1 MKRIIALAVAIVLIL
16 CSCSSKPEVPE
27 MKTADMLDITN
38 TDRDF
43 QGCRSRFES
52 VISAMKSKVVILE
65 NAHNDMVK
73 SNAESEYFLEKDF
86 VLTGFDPFVL
96 SEFGITSLLDS
107 EFTQEAA
114 KKAFPDISSG
124 TEIIYTSNGVSEFSL
139 QMVSEPEIKE
149 YSVEYSEKHDG
160 FRYVYSV
167 EDSDGEKTKEFLEF
181 LKDKDGNYIIQS
193 NTGRCV
199 IGFDNQDRIVSFCY
213 GELNGGEFSL
223 DESLFEQKKVEV
235 SDNWV
240 LEKAK
245 SNYISIHTYED
256 RVLTHEDC
264 SSGPWKSIR
273 INEDDF
279 GSAIYSAR

>member
-16 CSCSSKPEVPE
+16 CSCSSKPEVPD
-27 MKTADMLDITN
+27 MKTADMLNITN
-38 TDRDF
+38 TDPDF
-43 QGCRSRFES
+43 QGCRSRFEA

-73 SNAESEYFLEKDF
+73 SNAENEYFLEKDF
-86 VLTGFDPFVL
+86 VLTGFEPFML
-96 SEFGITSLLDS
+96 SDFEFTHLFDS
-107 EFTQEAA
+107 EFTEETARD
-114 KKAFPDISSG
+114 AFAHISNG
-124 TEIIYTSNGVSEFSL
+124 TEIVYTSDGSSVFSL
-139 QMVSEPEIKE
+139 QMVSEPEVKE
-149 YSVEYSEKHDG
+149 YSVEYNKKHDS

-167 EDSDGEKTKEFLEF
+167 EDSNGEKIEEFLEF
-181 LKDKDGNYIIQS
+181 LKDKDGSYIIQS

-199 IGFDNQDRIVSFCY
+199 IDFDDEDRIVSFCY

-245 SNYISIHTYED
+245 SNYISIHTYEN

-273 INEDDF
+273 ISEDDF
-279 GSAIYSAR
+279 GSAFYSAR

>member
-16 CSCSSKPEVPE
+16 CSCSSGSEVPE

-43 QGCRSRFES
+43 QGCKSRFES

-86 VLTGFDPFVL
+86 VLTGFDPFML
-96 SEFGITSLLDS
+96 SDFDITRLFDS

-114 KKAFPDISSG
+114 RKAFPDISSG
-124 TEIIYTSNGVSEFSL
+124 TEIVYSSDGESVFTL

-149 YSVEYSEKHDG
+149 YRVEYNKKQDS

-167 EDSDGEKTKEFLEF
+167 EDSFGEKTEEFLEF
-181 LKDKDGNYIIQS
+181 LKDKHSNYIIQS
-193 NTGRCV
+193 NTCRCV
-199 IGFDNQDRIVSFCY
+199 ISFDDEDRIVSFCY
-213 GELNGGEFSL
+213 GELNGGEFTL
-223 DESLFEQKKVEV
+223 DESLFEQKKIEV

-240 LEKAK
+240 IEKAK
-245 SNYISIHTYED
+245 SNYISIHTFED

-273 INEDDF
+273 ISEDDF
-279 GSAIYSAR
+279 GSAFYSVR